1 MKATVLIWRV
11 LRVARWTLWLSVL
24 AVFSYFVAD
33 REALFTP
40 FGQLK
45 PSVELFLFGIG
56 AAPAIV
62 GLFEMMM
69 RDRAGVTR
77 MPDRVGTLVIE
88 KRQAQRSNSRP
99 RQDPECEPEAGDPVT
114 ALA

>member
-1 MKATVLIWRV
+1 
-11 LRVARWTLWLSVL
+11 
-24 AVFSYFVAD
+24 
-33 REALFTP
+33 
-40 FGQLK
+40 
-45 PSVELFLFGIG
+45 
-56 AAPAIV
+56 
-62 GLFEMMM
+62 MMM